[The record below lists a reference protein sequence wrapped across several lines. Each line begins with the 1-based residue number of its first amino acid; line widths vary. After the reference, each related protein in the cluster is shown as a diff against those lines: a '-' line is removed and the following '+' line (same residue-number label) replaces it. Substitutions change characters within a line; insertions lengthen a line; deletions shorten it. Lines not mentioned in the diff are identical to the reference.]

1 MNPELLSVLR
11 DATRSHHTRLEQR
24 MNILRP
30 DFSLD
35 DYQRLL
41 LGFLGYYRPL
51 ERTLAACPGLQ
62 SWLPD
67 YPRRIKTPLLERD
80 LLALGHDPADL
91 QHIPECGQMPEIHDR
106 SQIMGCLYVMEG
118 STLGGQLLQRHFN
131 QTLGLTVDTGVC
143 FFAGYGPETRS
154 LWQHFGACL
163 VAAEPDEASVVTTA
177 CQTFTSLESWFA
189 AIHRNYRFPSPRCSE
204 AQSGVYPEASPRG
217 RT

>member
-1 MNPELLSVLR
+1 MNPELLKVLR

-30 DFSLD
+30 DFSLS

-51 ERTLAACPGLQ
+51 ERTLAACPGLRT
-62 SWLPD
+62 WLPD
-67 YPRRIKTPLLERD
+67 YHPRRIKTPLLERD
-80 LLALGHDPADL
+80 LLALGHDPAEL
-91 QHIPECGQMPEIHDR
+91 AGIPDCDQIPVIRDR

-118 STLGGQLLQRHFN
+118 STLGGQVLQRHFN

-154 LWQHFGACL
+154 LWQRFGVCL
-163 VAAEPDEASVVTTA
+163 VAAELDEASVVTTA
-177 CQTFTSLESWFA
+177 CQTFTSLECWFA
-189 AIHRNYRFPSPRCSE
+189 AIDFNSSAFPLNP
-204 AQSGVYPEASPRG
+204 
-217 RT
+217 